1 MAHGSASEVHMN
13 MDVNLHR
20 LQKKIKMKSKF
31 IVPLAVLM
39 EHPGSENKPDIT
51 SHECRK
57 KTGIT
62 FPTPLQIFNKKG
74 AIEYGNMVLRS
85 RIHRW
90 RLCKFKEDRY
100 WLQMI

>member
-1 MAHGSASEVHMN
+1 MN

-20 LQKKIKMKSKF
+20 LPESIEMKSKF
-31 IVPLAVLM
+31 LVPLAVLM

-62 FPTPLQIFNKKG
+62 FPTSLQIF
-74 AIEYGNMVLRS
+74 
-85 RIHRW
+85 
-90 RLCKFKEDRY
+90 
-100 WLQMI
+100 

>member
-1 MAHGSASEVHMN
+1 MN

-20 LQKKIKMKSKF
+20 LPEENKSKF

-62 FPTPLQIFNKKG
+62 FPTPLQIF
-74 AIEYGNMVLRS
+74 
-85 RIHRW
+85 
-90 RLCKFKEDRY
+90 
-100 WLQMI
+100 